1 MALHVNET
9 GSAPAATLLNPSK
22 SASQVP
28 FNLNFLS
35 TDKLLQ
41 AAPAIFFLQS
51 ASPQFNLV
59 HEWFTYSTSR
69 FGVVPNVFTCQFF
82 IKGICKKHKV
92 EGAVTMLDE
101 MPTMG
106 MIPNLVTYTTILVI
120 ELFFFVKLW
129 TSFLSTLGV
138 SIKPSPGP
146 RTPFFRPAS
155 SLPLTLHLAGV
166 FVRICLHRMRRTTD
180 CVYFLVSLLA
190 CKTGIACEYRHSAVA
205 RPNSRDCWYCLN
217 PTCLFRH
224 PPLVGPAGHTT
235 KNASKPMAG
244 TPLPRTDEMARN
256 TLARTLSHETDVKP
270 GMHFGNPTF
279 VSVGSCCLVGILCA
293 GQLYI
298 ANAGDSQLVLGRQE
312 KVVNVANAVQL
323 SSEQNASVEF
333 MREALHSL
341 HPNDPQIVVFKHKVW
356 RVQGLI
362 HASLGNAHIES
373 AERWDSFPGY
383 DVLME
388 DKSVNLRYEDDPEY
402 LLDFD
407 REHRELNSRFL
418 GFDFEASVAY
428 DHMSLMQNFFFVVL
442 VVFNYVSNRKWRGI
456 SRQRSFKPELL
467 AGPQKFRYNEM
478 TPATFH
484 DGRQWVPTWPWLQ
497 IRFAWVRISEASGRF
512 KDKRIELG
520 SWPLWRSTWQKLM
533 HAQWIPKTL
542 YMVAMDP
549 GRFMVLGSVRTAGFS
564 LHIPTKLNGLAYG
577 CCLEPRRFLT
587 RAYYLLWVAYFVC
600 CV

>member
-1 MALHVNET
+1 
-9 GSAPAATLLNPSK
+9 
-22 SASQVP
+22 
-28 FNLNFLS
+28 
-35 TDKLLQ
+35 
-41 AAPAIFFLQS
+41 
-51 ASPQFNLV
+51 
-59 HEWFTYSTSR
+59 
-69 FGVVPNVFTCQFF
+69 
-82 IKGICKKHKV
+82 
-92 EGAVTMLDE
+92 
-101 MPTMG
+101 
-106 MIPNLVTYTTILVI
+106 
-120 ELFFFVKLW
+120 
-129 TSFLSTLGV
+129 
-138 SIKPSPGP
+138 
-146 RTPFFRPAS
+146 
-155 SLPLTLHLAGV
+155 
-166 FVRICLHRMRRTTD
+166 
-180 CVYFLVSLLA
+180 
-190 CKTGIACEYRHSAVA
+190 
-205 RPNSRDCWYCLN
+205 
-217 PTCLFRH
+217 
-224 PPLVGPAGHTT
+224 
-235 KNASKPMAG
+235 
-244 TPLPRTDEMARN
+244 
-256 TLARTLSHETDVKP
+256 
-270 GMHFGNPTF
+270 MHFGNPTF

-407 REHRELNSRFL
+407 REHRELNSHFL
-418 GFDFEASVAY
+418 GSDFEASVAY

-442 VVFNYVSNRKWRGI
+442 VVFNYVSDRKWRGI

-484 DGRQWVPTWPWLQ
+484 DGRQWVPTWPRLQ
-497 IRFAWVRISEASGRF
+497 IHFAWVRISEASRRF

-520 SWPLWRSTWQKLM
+520 SWPLWK
-533 HAQWIPKTL
+533 
-542 YMVAMDP
+542 
-549 GRFMVLGSVRTAGFS
+549 
-564 LHIPTKLNGLAYG
+564 NGKAHL
-577 CCLEPRRFLT
+577 
-587 RAYYLLWVAYFVC
+587 
-600 CV
+600 